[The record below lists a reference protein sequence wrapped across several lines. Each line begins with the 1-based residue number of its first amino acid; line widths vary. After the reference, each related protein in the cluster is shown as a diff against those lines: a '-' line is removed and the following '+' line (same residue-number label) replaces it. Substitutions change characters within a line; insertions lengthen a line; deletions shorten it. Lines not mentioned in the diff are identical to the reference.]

1 MHPYDT
7 PEGWDYLAVPGWPYD
22 HFQSDPPIVDLG
34 DNFEVPSHFTGI
46 ATEKRSGMTIALC
59 FHGARE
65 LGITM
70 AAVMGADP
78 AGITFPLE
86 LALKTAAAVKW
97 KFAAAMQLCNEEA
110 AVDAAGTWKRSE
122 EQSALTTAQRKERAQ
137 ELLAPLLEQ
146 MPGPP
151 PTQKPGGRR
160 SLTPEHLATVAEV
173 YRTAHEQGQPPTKAV
188 ADHFDISHSTA
199 AKWVGAARKQGALGP
214 VRKGSR
220 GSQEGDEE

>member
-34 DNFEVPSHFTGI
+34 DNFKVPSYFTGI

-59 FHGARE
+59 FHAARE
-65 LGITM
+65 LGM
-70 AAVMGADP
+70 NLVAVMGADQ
-78 AGITFPLE
+78 ITFPLE
-86 LALKTAAAVKW
+86 LALKTGSVIKW
-97 KFAAAMQLCNEEA
+97 KFVAAMQLVNDES
-110 AVDAAGTWKRSE
+110 AVDAAGEWKRSE
-122 EQSALTTAQRKERAQ
+122 EQQALTMAQRKERAQ
-137 ELLAPLLEQ
+137 ELLAPLLDQ
-146 MPGPP
+146 MPEPP
-151 PTQKPGGRR
+151 PAQKAGGRR
-160 SLTPEHLATVAEV
+160 SLTAEHLATVAEV
-173 YRTAHEQGQPPTKAV
+173 YSAAHEQGRPPTMTV
-188 ADHFDISHSTA
+188 ADHFEVSHSTA